1 MEAGVRPVSFFLNSK
16 VQKST
21 NLLRWNKYVR
31 PERESS
37 PIGYKR
43 FRLWGYGLCLQVL
56 EGVFGLR

>member
-43 FRLWGYGLCLQVL
+43 FRLWGY
-56 EGVFGLR
+56 